1 MCAKRLFCKDMV
13 NHKNLIQNSTN
24 PVSMVFKHSASTFG
38 MLLYVGASSVLAQN
52 TLSITEPEAHFRNG
66 LEYYEKSNYVAARQE
81 FGEFLNSQDKL
92 LSTSDYNKVT
102 AEYYVAVTG
111 LYLNYPE
118 AEIQVDRFVKNHAE
132 HPKAQLIYSDL
143 GKYYYERGNYEK
155 AITYLDKA
163 VNLPGSGAKK
173 LESTYQLAMAYYNTK
188 QPELAL
194 PLFNQVK
201 NEVGFENAAD
211 ASFYAGVINYQKNN
225 FEEAYQDFRRIEDHA
240 YYKNEAPNWI
250 ISSLYQLKKHD
261 ELLQYGEKV
270 LAQQRGNTKLD
281 DVALYVAEVYYEKGD
296 YAGAVKAYE
305 RYKRM
310 KPGAVP
316 PAVALHYGHAQFRNN
331 NFEGAIAS
339 LKPVGNGKDS
349 VSQYASYI
357 LGISYLKTN
366 GLSNALTAFDNAA
379 RLDFNQPVKEEAAY
393 NHAKVQ
399 LELGNNTDAV
409 KELNNY
415 LAKYPQSTHTEE
427 ATELIAE
434 GYANASNSAGAIKYI
449 EELKTRNTK
458 INSTYQ
464 RLTYNQGVTDFNAGR
479 FDQAV
484 VMFDKS
490 LKYPLDV
497 ELFNSASYYKAES
510 VYGLKRVDEAATLYN
525 QISKNPKAGIYA
537 RKSLYAL
544 GYIYYNQKKY
554 SQALPYFKDFTNN
567 IEGMEAEMIEDAF
580 SRLADCYLAAKNYN
594 EAIRTYEQ
602 VAAKGKVDKD
612 YAIFQKARAYVY
624 MNREAEARRQFELLI
639 GSYPQSRYLDDA
651 YFQLADIDFQNQS
664 YSAAV
669 KGFTRMINEKPK
681 SLLIPAAL
689 LRRAQSYYNLQV
701 YEQAIVD
708 FRKILT
714 EYSDSPS
721 ASSALEGIQESYTA
735 VGRPEEFTQVLG
747 TVRKNNPGNE
757 KLEEVE
763 FDNVRNLYYAE
774 KYDPA
779 IKALQE
785 FIQSYPASKHQYDAN
800 YFIASSYDK
809 TGRVNE
815 ALEYFGKV
823 VQQNR
828 STFVAAAAQRSAE
841 LEIARGNF
849 NNAVTNFRI
858 LSRNAES
865 KKEQTQAWVGLMDT
879 YYTLKS
885 YDSTLYYAKEVM
897 NMGNIVPGSQGKA
910 QLYMGK
916 VPYEKGDLNK
926 AAEEF
931 KKLISSSKDEYGA
944 EASYWSAMV
953 LYKNKK
959 YKEAETAIIDMA
971 KAFEGYDYWR
981 ARSFIL
987 LADVYMGMNEK
998 GQAKATLT
1006 SIIENSDDK
1015 EAIEL
1020 AKEKLSQI
1028 EK

>member
-1 MCAKRLFCKDMV
+1 MV
-13 NHKNLIQNSTN
+13 HRIKFIQNSTN
-24 PVSMVFKHSASTFG
+24 SASMVLKRSASAFG
-38 MLLYVGASSVLAQN
+38 LLLCAGTTYVSAQN
-52 TLSITEPEAHFRNG
+52 TLTITEPEAHFRNG

-81 FGEFLNSQDKL
+81 FGQFLSSQNKL

-132 HPKAQLIYSDL
+132 HPKAQRVYGDL
-143 GKYYYERGNYEK
+143 GRYYFNSGNYDK
-155 AITYLDKA
+155 AITYLEKA
-163 VNLPGSGAKK
+163 VEAPTGGGMKT
-173 LESTYQLAMAYYNTK
+173 ESMYQLAMSYYNTQ
-188 QPELAL
+188 QPDLAL

-201 NEVGFENAAD
+201 MDASFANAGD

-225 FEEAYQDFRRIEDHA
+225 FDVALEDFRRVETHP

-250 ISSLYQLKKHD
+250 ISSLYQLKEFD
-261 ELLQYGEKV
+261 QLTQYGEKI

-296 YAGAVKAYE
+296 YAAAVKAYD

-310 KPGAVP
+310 RAGTMP
-316 PAVALHYGHAQFRNN
+316 PAVALHYGHSQFRTNN
-331 NFEGAIAS
+331 YEATITT
-339 LKPVGNGKDS
+339 LKPVSSGKDF
-349 VSQYASYI
+349 VSQYSSYL

-366 GLSNALTAFDNAA
+366 ALSNALTAFGNAA
-379 RLDFNQPVKEEAAY
+379 GLDHNDIVKEEASY

-399 LELGNNTDAV
+399 LETGNNAEAV
-409 KELNNY
+409 KEFTNF
-415 LAKYPQSTHTEE
+415 LAKFPNSKHKEE
-427 ATELIAE
+427 TTELIAE
-434 GYANASNSAGAIKYI
+434 GYANASNSQGAIKYI
-449 EELKTRNTK
+449 EGLSSRNAK
-458 INSTYQ
+458 INGTYQ
-464 RLTYNQGVTDFNAGR
+464 RLTFNQGVTDFNQEK
-479 FDQAV
+479 FDQAIA
-484 VMFDKS
+484 MFDKS
-490 LKYPLDV
+490 LKVPIDP
-497 ELFNSASYYKAES
+497 EISNSALFYKAES
-510 VYGLKRVDEAATLYN
+510 VYALKRVDEAAALYT

-554 SQALPYFKDFTNN
+554 SQALPYFKEFTSN
-567 IEGMEAEMIEDAF
+567 IEGMDVQMIEDAH

-602 VAAKGKVDKD
+602 VASKGKVDKD
-612 YAIFQKARAYVY
+612 YAMFQKGRAYVY
-624 MNREAEARRQFELLI
+624 MNREAEARKQFELLI
-639 GSYPQSRYLDDA
+639 SQYPSSRYLDDA
-651 YFQLADIDFQNQS
+651 YFQMADIDFQNQS

-669 KGFTRMINEKPK
+669 KGFTRMINEQPK
-681 SLLIPAAL
+681 SLMIPAAL

-714 EYSDSPS
+714 EHPESPS

-747 TVRKNNPGNE
+747 VVRKNNPGNE

-774 KYDPA
+774 KYDNA
-779 IKALQE
+779 IQALKG
-785 FIQSYPASKHQYDAN
+785 FLSSYPASKHKFDAN

-809 TGRVNE
+809 LGQVNE
-815 ALEYFGKV
+815 ALQGYRQV
-823 VQQNR
+823 VQDNK
-828 STFVAAAAQRSAE
+828 STFVAASAQRSAE
-841 LEIARGNF
+841 LEIGRGNY

-858 LSRNAES
+858 LLRNSEN
-865 KKEQTQAWVGLMDT
+865 KKEQTQAWIGLMDT

-885 YDSTLYYAKEVM
+885 YDSTLYYAKEVI
-897 NMGNIVPGSQGKA
+897 NVGNVVPGGLGKA
-910 QLYMGK
+910 QLYLGK
-916 VPYEKGDLNK
+916 VPYEKGDLTK

-931 KKLISSSKDEYGA
+931 RKFSKSSKDEFGA
-944 EASYWSAMV
+944 EASYWGAMI
-953 LYKNKK
+953 LFKEKK
-959 YKEAETAIIDMA
+959 YKEAETAIIEMG
-971 KAFEGYDYWR
+971 KSFEGYDYWR

-987 LADVYMGMNEK
+987 LADVYAGLNEV
-998 GQAKATLT
+998 GQAKATLN

-1015 EAIEL
+1015 EAVEL
-1020 AKEKLSQI
+1020 AKEKLTQI
-1028 EK
+1028 EKLK

>member
-1 MCAKRLFCKDMV
+1 
-13 NHKNLIQNSTN
+13 
-24 PVSMVFKHSASTFG
+24 MVFKHGASTFG
-38 MLLYVGASSVLAQN
+38 MLLYVGASSVIAQN

-81 FGEFLNSQDKL
+81 FGEFLNTQDKL

-118 AEIQVDRFVKNHAE
+118 AEVQVDRFVKNHAE
-132 HPKAQLIYSDL
+132 HPKAQQIYADL
-143 GKYYYERGNYEK
+143 GRYYYEAGNFEK
-155 AITYLDKA
+155 AITYLEKA
-163 VNLPGSGAKK
+163 VQVAQTT
-173 LESTYQLAMAYYNTK
+173 ESAYQLAMSYYNTK
-188 QPELAL
+188 QPDLAL

-201 NEVGFENAAD
+201 NEASFANAGD

-225 FEEAYQDFRRIEDHA
+225 FDVALADFRRIEDHA
-240 YYKNEAPNWI
+240 YYKNEVPNWI
-250 ISSLYQLKKHD
+250 ISTLYQQKKYD
-261 ELLQYGEKV
+261 ELVTYGEKV
-270 LAQQRGNTKLD
+270 LTQQRGNTKLD

-296 YAGAVKAYE
+296 YANAVKAYE

-310 KPGAVP
+310 RPGTIP
-316 PAVALHYGHAQFRNN
+316 PAVALHYGHSQFRTGNY
-331 NFEGAIAS
+331 EGTITA
-339 LKPVGNGKDS
+339 LKPVGSGKDS
-349 VSQYASYI
+349 VSQYASYL
-357 LGISYLKTN
+357 LGVSYLKSSN
-366 GLSNALTAFDNAA
+366 LSNALTSFGNAA
-379 RLDFNQPVKEEAAY
+379 SLDHNAVVKEEASY

-399 LELGNNTDAV
+399 LESGNNSDAI
-409 KELNNY
+409 KEFNNFMT
-415 LAKYPQSTHTEE
+415 KFPQSKHTEE
-427 ATELIAE
+427 ATELVAE
-434 GYANASNSAGAIKYI
+434 GYASSSNSTGAITYI
-449 EELKTRNTK
+449 EGLKNRNAK
-458 INSTYQ
+458 INGTYQ
-464 RLTYNQGVTDFNAGR
+464 RLTYNQGVIDFNAERYPAAIG
-479 FDQAV
+479 
-484 VMFDKS
+484 MFDKS
-490 LKYPLDV
+490 LKFPLD
-497 ELFNSASYYKAES
+497 EQIAASASYYKAES
-510 VYGLKRVDEAATLYN
+510 TYGLKKVDEAATLYN
-525 QISKNPKAGIYA
+525 QISKNPKSGIYG

-554 SQALPYFKDFTNN
+554 GQALTYFKEFTNN
-567 IEGMEAEMIEDAF
+567 IEGMDAQMIEDAY

-612 YAIFQKARAYVY
+612 YALFQKARAYVY
-624 MNREAEARRQFELLI
+624 MNREPEAKRQFEQLI
-639 GSYPQSRYLDDA
+639 SQYPSSRYLDDA
-651 YFQLADIDFQNQS
+651 YFQLADIEFQNQS

-681 SLLIPAAL
+681 SQIIPAAL

-714 EYSDSPS
+714 EYPDSPS

-747 TVRKNNPGNE
+747 VVRKNNPGNE

-774 KYDPA
+774 KYENA
-779 IKALQE
+779 INSLQD
-785 FIQSYPASKHQYDAN
+785 FLRSYPASKHQYDAT

-809 TGRVNE
+809 LNRVNE
-815 ALEYFGKV
+815 ALQFYSKV

-828 STFVAAAAQRSAE
+828 STFVAASAQRSAE
-841 LEIARGNF
+841 LEIGRGNY

-858 LSRNAES
+858 LLRNAES
-865 KKEQTQAWVGLMDT
+865 KKDQTLAWIGLMDN

-885 YDSTLYYAKEVM
+885 YDSTLYYAREVV
-897 NMGNIVPGSQGKA
+897 NVGNVVPGGLGKA

-916 VPYEKGDLNK
+916 VPYEKGDLKK

-931 KKLISSSKDEYGA
+931 KKVMASSKDEFGA
-944 EASYWSAMV
+944 EASYWVATI
-953 LYKNKK
+953 LYKEKK
-959 YKEAETAIIDMA
+959 YKEAEAAIIEMG
-971 KAFEGYDYWR
+971 KSFEGYDYWR

-987 LADVYMGMNEK
+987 LAEVYVGMNEM
-998 GQAKATLT
+998 GQAKATLN

-1015 EAIEL
+1015 EAVEL
-1020 AKEKLSQI
+1020 AKEKLAQI
-1028 EK
+1028 GNLK

>member
-1 MCAKRLFCKDMV
+1 MVLKR
-13 NHKNLIQNSTN
+13 
-24 PVSMVFKHSASTFG
+24 SASAFG
-38 MLLYVGASSVLAQN
+38 LLLCAGTTYVSAQN

-81 FGEFLNSQDKL
+81 FGQFLSSQNKL

-132 HPKAQLIYSDL
+132 HPKAQQVYGDL
-143 GKYYYERGNYEK
+143 GRYYFNSGNYDK
-155 AITYLDKA
+155 AITYLEKA
-163 VNLPGSGAKK
+163 VEAPTSGGIKT
-173 LESTYQLAMAYYNTK
+173 ESMYQLAMSYYSTQ
-188 QPELAL
+188 QPDLAL

-201 NEVGFENAAD
+201 MDASFANAGD

-225 FEEAYQDFRRIEDHA
+225 FDVALEDFRRVETHP

-250 ISSLYQLKKHD
+250 ISSLYQLKEFD
-261 ELLQYGEKV
+261 QLTQYGEKI

-281 DVALYVAEVYYEKGD
+281 DVALYVAEVYYERGD
-296 YAGAVKAYE
+296 YPAAVKAYD

-310 KPGAVP
+310 RAGTMP
-316 PAVALHYGHAQFRNN
+316 PAVALHYGHSQFRTNN
-331 NFEGAIAS
+331 YEATITT
-339 LKPVGNGKDS
+339 LKPVSSGKDS
-349 VSQYASYI
+349 VSQYSSYL

-366 GLSNALTAFDNAA
+366 ALSNALTAFGNAA
-379 RLDFNQPVKEEAAY
+379 GLDHNQIVKEEASY

-399 LELGNNTDAV
+399 LETGNNAEAV
-409 KELNNY
+409 KELTSFLTKFPNS
-415 LAKYPQSTHTEE
+415 KHKEE
-427 ATELIAE
+427 TTELIAE
-434 GYANASNSAGAIKYI
+434 GYASASNSQGAIKYI
-449 EELKTRNTK
+449 EGLSSRNPK
-458 INSTYQ
+458 INGTYQ
-464 RLTYNQGVTDFNAGR
+464 RLTFNQGVADFNQEK
-479 FDQAV
+479 FDQAIT
-484 VMFDKS
+484 MFDKS
-490 LKYPLDV
+490 LKVPIDPEIY
-497 ELFNSASYYKAES
+497 NSALFYKAES
-510 VYGLKRVDEAATLYN
+510 VYGLKRVDEAARLYT

-554 SQALPYFKDFTNN
+554 SQALPYFKEFTSN
-567 IEGMEAEMIEDAF
+567 IEGMDVQMIEDAH

-602 VAAKGKVDKD
+602 VASKGKVDKD
-612 YAIFQKARAYVY
+612 YAMFQKGRAYVY

-639 GSYPQSRYLDDA
+639 SQYPSSRYLDDA
-651 YFQLADIDFQNQS
+651 YFQMADIDFQNQS

-669 KGFTRMINEKPK
+669 KGFTRMINEQPK
-681 SLLIPAAL
+681 SLMIPAAL

-714 EYSDSPS
+714 EHPESPS

-747 TVRKNNPGNE
+747 VVRKNNPGNE

-774 KYDPA
+774 KYQNA
-779 IKALQE
+779 IQALKE
-785 FIQSYPASKHQYDAN
+785 FLSSYPASKHKFDAN

-809 TGRVNE
+809 LGQVNE
-815 ALEYFGKV
+815 ALQGYRQV
-823 VQQNR
+823 VQDNK
-828 STFVAAAAQRSAE
+828 STFVAASAQRSAE
-841 LEIARGNF
+841 LEIGRGNY

-858 LSRNAES
+858 LLRNSEN
-865 KKEQTQAWVGLMDT
+865 KKEQTQAWIGLMDT

-885 YDSTLYYAKEVM
+885 YDSTLYYAKEVI
-897 NMGNIVPGSQGKA
+897 NVGNVVPGGLGKA
-910 QLYMGK
+910 QLYLGK
-916 VPYEKGDLNK
+916 VPYDKGDLTK

-931 KKLISSSKDEYGA
+931 KKISKSSKDEFGA
-944 EASYWSAMV
+944 EASYWGAMI
-953 LYKNKK
+953 LYKEKK
-959 YKEAETAIIDMA
+959 YKEAETAIIEMG

-987 LADVYMGMNEK
+987 LADVYAGLNEV
-998 GQAKATLT
+998 GQAKATLN

-1015 EAIEL
+1015 EAVEL
-1020 AKEKLSQI
+1020 AKEKLTQI
-1028 EK
+1028 EKLK

>member
-1 MCAKRLFCKDMV
+1 MV
-13 NHKNLIQNSTN
+13 NHNNLIQKSTN
-24 PVSMVFKHSASTFG
+24 SVSMVFKHGASTFG

-81 FGEFLNSQDKL
+81 FGEFLNTENKL

-118 AEIQVDRFVKNHAE
+118 AEVQVDRFVKNHAE
-132 HPKAQLIYSDL
+132 HPKAQQIYGDL
-143 GKYYYERGNYEK
+143 GRYYYEGGNYEK
-155 AITYLDKA
+155 AITYLEKA
-163 VNLPGSGAKK
+163 VQLSGSGGRKT
-173 LESTYQLAMAYYNTK
+173 ESTYQLAMSYYNTK
-188 QPELAL
+188 QPDLAL

-201 NEVGFENAAD
+201 TEISFANAAD

-225 FEEAYQDFRRIEDHA
+225 FEEAYQDFQRIQDHP

-250 ISSLYQLKKHD
+250 ISSLYQLKRYD
-261 ELLQYGEKV
+261 ELLEYGEK
-270 LAQQRGNTKLD
+270 LLTQQRGNTKLD

-296 YAGAVKAYE
+296 YAAAVKAYE

-310 KPGAVP
+310 KPGVVP
-316 PAVALHYGHAQFRNN
+316 PTVALHYGHAQFRSS
-331 NFEGAIAS
+331 NFEGAITT
-339 LKPVGNGKDS
+339 LKPVGPGKDS

-366 GLSNALTAFDNAA
+366 NLSYALTSFDNAA
-379 RLDFNQPVKEEAAY
+379 KLDYNAVVKEEAAY

-399 LELGNNTDAV
+399 LESGNNNDAV
-409 KELNNY
+409 KEFNDFMN
-415 LAKYPQSTHTEE
+415 KYPQSKHIDE
-427 ATELIAE
+427 ATELVAE
-434 GYANASNSAGAIKYI
+434 GYAGASNNAGAIKYI
-449 EELKTRNTK
+449 EGLTKRNAK
-458 INSTYQ
+458 INGTYQ
-464 RLTYNQGVTDFNAGR
+464 RLTYNQGVLEFNQER
-479 FDQAV
+479 FEPAILL
-484 VMFDKS
+484 FDKA
-490 LKYPLDV
+490 LKFPID
-497 ELFNSASYYKAES
+497 EQINNSAFYYKAEAT
-510 VYGLKRVDEAATLYN
+510 YGLKRVDEAAALYN

-554 SQALPYFKDFTNN
+554 GQALTYFKEFTNN
-567 IEGMEAEMIEDAF
+567 IEGMDAQMIEDAY

-602 VAAKGKVDKD
+602 VSAKGKVDKD
-612 YAIFQKARAYVY
+612 YALFQKARAYVY
-624 MNREAEARRQFELLI
+624 MNREPEARRQFEQLI
-639 GSYPQSRYLDDA
+639 TQYPSSRYLDDA

-681 SLLIPAAL
+681 SQIIPAAL

-714 EYSDSPS
+714 EYSESPS

-747 TVRKNNPGNE
+747 VVRKNNPGNE

-774 KYDPA
+774 KYENA
-779 IKALQE
+779 INSLQE
-785 FIQSYPASKHQYDAN
+785 FVKSYPASKHQYDAN

-809 TGRVNE
+809 TGKVNE
-815 ALEYFGKV
+815 ALQYFSKV
-823 VQQNR
+823 VQQNK
-828 STFVAAAAQRSAE
+828 STFVAASAQRSAE
-841 LEIARGNF
+841 LEIGRGNF
-849 NNAVTNFRI
+849 NNAVTNFRV
-858 LSRNAES
+858 LLRNAES
-865 KKEQTQAWVGLMDT
+865 KKEQTQAWIGLMDT

-885 YDSTLYYAKEVM
+885 YDSTLYYAKEVI
-897 NMGNIVPGSQGKA
+897 NVGNVIPGGLGKA
-910 QLYMGK
+910 QLYFGK
-916 VPYEKGDLNK
+916 VPFERGDLNK

-931 KKLISSSKDEYGA
+931 KKVAATSKDEYGA

-959 YKEAETAIIDMA
+959 YKEAETAIIDMG
-971 KAFEGYDYWR
+971 KSFEGYDYWR

-987 LADVYMGMNEK
+987 LADVYVGMNEI
-998 GQAKATLT
+998 GQAKATLS
-1006 SIIENSDDK
+1006 SIIDNSDDK
-1015 EAIEL
+1015 EAVEQ
-1020 AKEKLSQI
+1020 AKEKLTQI
-1028 EK
+1028 EKLK

>member
-1 MCAKRLFCKDMV
+1 
-13 NHKNLIQNSTN
+13 
-24 PVSMVFKHSASTFG
+24 MVFKHSASTFG
-38 MLLYVGASSVLAQN
+38 MLLCVGTSSVVAQN

-118 AEIQVDRFVKNHAE
+118 AEVQVDRFVKNHAE

-143 GKYYYERGNYEK
+143 GKYYYENGNYEK
-155 AITYLDKA
+155 AITYLEKA
-163 VNLPGSGAKK
+163 VDLPGAGANKA
-173 LESTYQLAMAYYNTK
+173 ESTYRLAMSYYNTK
-188 QPELAL
+188 QPDLAL

-201 NEVGFENAAD
+201 SEAGFANAGD

-225 FEEAYQDFRRIEDHA
+225 FEEAYQDFKRIEDHP

-250 ISSLYQLKKHD
+250 ISSLYQLKKFD
-261 ELLQYGEKV
+261 ELLQYGERI
-270 LAQQRGNTKLD
+270 LSQQRGNTKLD

-296 YAGAVKAYE
+296 YANAVKSYE

-316 PAVALHYGHAQFRNN
+316 PTVALHYGHAQFRNN
-331 NFEGAIAS
+331 NFEGAITS
-339 LKPVGNGKDS
+339 LKPIGNGKDS
-349 VSQYASYI
+349 VSQYASYV

-366 GLSNALTAFDNAA
+366 GLTSALTSFGTAA
-379 RLDFNQPVKEEAAY
+379 SLDFNKVVKEEAAY

-399 LELGNNTDAV
+399 LDLGNNTDAI
-409 KELNNY
+409 KELNDY
-415 LAKYPQSTHTEE
+415 IAKYPESKHTEE
-427 ATELIAE
+427 ATELIAD

-449 EELKTRNTK
+449 EGLKTRNAK
-458 INSTYQ
+458 INGTYQ
-464 RLTYNQGVTDFNAGR
+464 RLTYNQGVTDFNAER
-479 FDQAV
+479 FEQAV
-484 VMFDKS
+484 GMFDKS
-490 LKYPLDV
+490 LKFPIDEQLYSSA
-497 ELFNSASYYKAES
+497 LFYKAES

-525 QISKNPKAGIYA
+525 QIAKNPKAGIYA

-567 IEGMEAEMIEDAF
+567 IEGMDAQMIEDGYA
-580 SRLADCYLAAKNYN
+580 RLADCYLAAKNYN

-612 YAIFQKARAYVY
+612 YALFQKARAYVY

-639 GSYPQSRYLDDA
+639 GQYPQSRYLDDA
-651 YFQLADIDFQNQS
+651 YFQMADIDFQNQS

-681 SLLIPAAL
+681 SQLIPAAL

-747 TVRKNNPGNE
+747 VVRKNNPGNE

-774 KYDPA
+774 KYENA
-779 IKALQE
+779 INALQE
-785 FIQSYPASKHQYDAN
+785 FLRSYPASKHQYDAT

-809 TGRVNE
+809 TNRVNE
-815 ALEYFGKV
+815 ALQYFGKV

-865 KKEQTQAWVGLMDT
+865 KKEQTLAWVGLMDT
-879 YYTLKS
+879 YFTLKS
-885 YDSTLYYAKEVM
+885 YDSTLYYAKEVI
-897 NMGNIVPGSQGKA
+897 NMGNVVPGSLGKA
-910 QLYMGK
+910 QLYQGK
-916 VPYEKGDLNK
+916 VPLEKGDLKK
-926 AAEEF
+926 AGEEF
-931 KKLISSSKDEYGA
+931 RKISTSSKDEFGA
-944 EASYWSAMV
+944 EAAYWAATV
-953 LYKNKK
+953 LYREKK
-959 YKEAETAIIDMA
+959 YKEAETAIIDMG
-971 KAFEGYDYWR
+971 KNFEGFDYWR

-987 LADVYMGMNEK
+987 LADVYVGMNEK
-998 GQAKATLT
+998 VQAKATLN

-1015 EAIEL
+1015 EAVEL
-1020 AKEKLSQI
+1020 AKEKLNQI